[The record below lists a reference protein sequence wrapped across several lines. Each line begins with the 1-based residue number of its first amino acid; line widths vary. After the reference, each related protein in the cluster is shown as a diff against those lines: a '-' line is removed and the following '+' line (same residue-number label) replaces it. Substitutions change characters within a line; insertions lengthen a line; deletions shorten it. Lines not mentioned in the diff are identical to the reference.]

1 MKDTQKIDI
10 IKSTTFAINLALK
23 PLTGLV
29 AAYLILQSIAIMTN
43 PDLFSLA
50 TDSLR
55 VAGKCV
61 RLVGLSL
68 SFYSLKFFDDLRFAI
83 ENIGGALADGFTIE
97 YLAAIFLLIPL
108 LLILK
113 KTAKTS

>member
-23 PLTGLV
+23 SLTGLV
-29 AAYLILQSIAIMTN
+29 AAYLILESISIMTN
-43 PDLFSLA
+43 PDLRSLA
-50 TDSLR
+50 SDSLS
-55 VAGKCV
+55 VAGEGFYLI
-61 RLVGLSL
+61 RL
-68 SFYSLKFFDDLRFAI
+68 SFSTYSLKFINDFTFAI
-83 ENIGGALADGFTIE
+83 GSISRTLIAGFTIE

-113 KTAKTS
+113 KTAKTN